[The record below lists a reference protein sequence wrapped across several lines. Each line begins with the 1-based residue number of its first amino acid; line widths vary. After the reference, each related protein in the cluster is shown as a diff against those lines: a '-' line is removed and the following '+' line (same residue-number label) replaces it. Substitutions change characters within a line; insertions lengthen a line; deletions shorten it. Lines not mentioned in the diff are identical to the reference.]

1 MDIIPDWRVHATTTL
16 AKDWLN
22 PWSGQNV
29 PKGTRLTVCSVMNLT
44 KKKQLTISLPN
55 ATAILLS
62 AAYRSYQ
69 VAQKIRHENKIDQSI
84 KNQVVF
90 VDEKSSFDY
99 MEAKIESVVMAY
111 TALEAF
117 ANELI
122 PDSYEYEYTKRDSQK
137 EVLNKEQIER
147 IVSLDEKLSIVLPK
161 ILSVNSPKG
170 TRCWEEYRKL
180 KRTRD
185 RLIHM
190 KSSDRRS
197 TTSENETLWHI
208 IFTQNAPHIVVKEII
223 SHYVRSMVEK
233 PLWYGKCPF

>member
-1 MDIIPDWRVHATTTL
+1 MEIEPDWRLHATTTL

-29 PKGTRLTVCSVMNLT
+29 PTGTRVTVCSVMNLT
-44 KKKQLTISLPN
+44 SKKQLTISLPN

-62 AAYRSYQ
+62 AANRSYQ
-69 VAQKIRHENKIDQSI
+69 VAQKIRQESNIDKSI
-84 KNQVVF
+84 KHEVSF

-99 MEAKIESVVMAY
+99 IEAKIESVIMAF

-122 PDSYEYEYTKRDSQK
+122 PDFYEYEHTKKDNEK
-137 EVLNKEQIER
+137 EILNKEKIER
-147 IVSLDEKLSIVLPK
+147 TISLDEKLSVILPA
-161 ILSVNSPKG
+161 ILSVKSPKG
-170 TRCWEEYRKL
+170 LRCWEEYRSL

-190 KSSDRRS
+190 KSNDRRS
-197 TTSENETLWHI
+197 TTAENETLWHI
-208 IFTQNAPHIVVKEII
+208 LFTQNAPHIVAKKVIN
-223 SHYVRSMVEK
+223 HYVGSMAEK
-233 PLWYGKCPF
+233 PLWHSKCPF